1 MAKDN
6 LLRRIYD
13 DLLMQVYF
21 YLYEGGGAETI
32 VASENYVPVTLIEP
46 ELTAG
51 EWREDQEGL
60 TKSNSSTF

>member
-46 ELTAG
+46 ELTEG
-51 EWREDQEGL
+51 EWLEDQESL
-60 TKSNSSTF
+60 TKNDNSTF

>member
-1 MAKDN
+1 MYA
-6 LLRRIYD
+6 
-13 DLLMQVYF
+13 DLCRPAYY
-21 YLYEGGGAETI
+21 YLYKGGGAETI
-32 VASENYVPVTLIEP
+32 VAPENYVPVTLIEP